1 MGSADVFALGVIMF
15 AVFLGRFPFE
25 FAKFNDSHYKY
36 IYAGNMEEFWK
47 LHNLSKKESEE
58 GSMVDDFK

>member
-1 MGSADVFALGVIMF
+1 MF

-25 FAKFNDSHYKY
+25 FAKSNDSHYKY